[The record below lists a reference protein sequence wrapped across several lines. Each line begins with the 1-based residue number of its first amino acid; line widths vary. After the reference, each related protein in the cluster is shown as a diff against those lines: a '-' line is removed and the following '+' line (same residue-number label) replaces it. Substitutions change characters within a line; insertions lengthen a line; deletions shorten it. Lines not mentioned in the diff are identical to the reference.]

1 MPRKKPMKGKPRVNK
16 ELEGL
21 DIRINEFGQI
31 ETNYDVDKI
40 NQFLNREVDDKK
52 LRDRDDITAEGF
64 YLNTY
69 KDKKY
74 WVRYSDEEWQ
84 GMDDEAKKA
93 AIIEAQL
100 EGEVIEA
107 ETEEEILFSDEAEEE
122 LPEIPEEDIPDEGP
136 ID

>member
-1 MPRKKPMKGKPRVNK
+1 MPRKKPMKGKPKVNK
-16 ELEGL
+16 ELDGL

-31 ETNYDVDKI
+31 ETNYNVDKI
-40 NQFLNREVDDKK
+40 NRFLNREVDDKK
-52 LRDRDDITAEGF
+52 LRDRNDITPEGY

-84 GMDDEAKKA
+84 GMDEEAKKA

-107 ETEEEILFSDEAEEE
+107 EEEQEVLFIESEE
-122 LPEIPEEDIPDEGP
+122 EEDIPELSDEDEDEP
-136 ID
+136 II

>member
-1 MPRKKPMKGKPRVNK
+1 MKGKPKVNK

-40 NQFLNREVDDKK
+40 NRFLNREVDDKK

-122 LPEIPEEDIPDEGP
+122 LPELPDEDLPGEAP

>member
-1 MPRKKPMKGKPRVNK
+1 MKGKPRVNK